1 MAELCRYADECPVC
15 VGSVGL
21 DSRRTRRLRAGYCLD
36 DWQECARFAVAREA
50 GPAAVPERML
60 PTDHVAAYEML
71 SERWS
76 ARAGS
81 PALAV
86 FGAG

>member
-1 MAELCRYADECPVC
+1 
-15 VGSVGL
+15 
-21 DSRRTRRLRAGYCLD
+21 
-36 DWQECARFAVAREA
+36 
-50 GPAAVPERML
+50 ML